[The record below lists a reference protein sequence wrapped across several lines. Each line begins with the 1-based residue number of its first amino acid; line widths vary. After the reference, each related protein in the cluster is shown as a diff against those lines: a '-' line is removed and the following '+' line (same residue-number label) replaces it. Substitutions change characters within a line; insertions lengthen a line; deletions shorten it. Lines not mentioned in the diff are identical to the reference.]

1 MQSQRHNFQHLQC
14 RPRDVY
20 AEPRPP
26 MPTRL
31 PPRTDRGQV
40 LIELDGHTY
49 GSRILQPGYSGGR
62 SARSDQ
68 IAVQI
73 DGQWRTMSLRA
84 AVLAFE
90 SQVPRE
96 LTLRELARMEW

>member
-1 MQSQRHNFQHLQC
+1 MQHYTRRN
-14 RPRDVY
+14 PEGY
-20 AEPRPP
+20 ADPRPP
-26 MPTRL
+26 MPTRR

-40 LIELDGHTY
+40 LIELDGHVY
-49 GSRILQPGYSGGR
+49 GSRILQPGYSCGR

-73 DGQWRTMSLRA
+73 DGQWQTMSLRA

-90 SQVPRE
+90 AQVPRE